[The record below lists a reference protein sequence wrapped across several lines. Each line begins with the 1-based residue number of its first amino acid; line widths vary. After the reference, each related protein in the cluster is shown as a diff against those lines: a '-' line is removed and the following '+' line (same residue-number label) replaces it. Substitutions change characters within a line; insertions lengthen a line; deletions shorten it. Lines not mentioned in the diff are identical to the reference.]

1 MNSKEFLLNKLNSL
15 VHKFP
20 GIEILYQFDNQINTH
35 IVEIHPFSI
44 FESLQE
50 YRDLE
55 TEISFE
61 FDETY
66 TSENLLFVS
75 SNSLC
80 KVVTPDLVLTG
91 ILYNIIPEI
100 IEPEIY
106 KFTFPNSVSYLTDK
120 EIDFAKAA

>member
-1 MNSKEFLLNKLNSL
+1 MNSKEFVLNKLDSL

-35 IVEIHPFSI
+35 VVEIHPFSI
-44 FESLQE
+44 FESLHE

-66 TSENLLFVS
+66 TSENLLFIS

-91 ILYNIIPEI
+91 ILHNIIPEI

-106 KFTFPNSVSYLTDK
+106 KFTFSNSVSYSTDK